1 MSVFSITVYTVL
13 PFSINASAISRI
25 RSPQSSG
32 KDDSA
37 TSISCNKIY
46 ISIERGGRQGGR
58 EGERE
63 RKKRKGRERERKEGR
78 EGEETK
84 REGGRVERERR
95 GRGMDV
101 P

>member
-1 MSVFSITVYTVL
+1 MYTVL

-37 TSISCNKIY
+37 TSISCNKKIHKHWK
-46 ISIERGGRQGGR
+46 RRKARGR
-58 EGERE
+58 EGRGGERE
-63 RKKRKGRERERKEGR
+63 REKEGR
-78 EGEETK
+78 GGEETK

>member
-37 TSISCNKIY
+37 TSISCNKKIHKHWK
-46 ISIERGGRQGGR
+46 RRKARGR
-58 EGERE
+58 EGRGGERE
-63 RKKRKGRERERKEGR
+63 REREKEGR
-78 EGEETK
+78 GGEETK